1 MWITNRTCLKKLLGK
16 QNNAESLIHQKNW
29 RVEQPVHSIKKGSI
43 ARFRY
48 FRSEITNYLVLFL
61 PIYIPHLIAVIKGIL
76 TVMEFRAILKV
87 IFIFSALFYSYFLI
101 AVRN

>member
-61 PIYIPHLIAVIKGIL
+61 PIYTPSHSCNYGNFDCYGISCHFKGNFYLLRPIL
-76 TVMEFRAILKV
+76 
-87 IFIFSALFYSYFLI
+87 
-101 AVRN
+101 